1 MEIRTF
7 HRALI
12 GMTFAAA
19 FTGAWRP
26 VLFLAE
32 PAAGIARADEK
43 LTGELGKA
51 IRAGDLDAVKG
62 AVERGADI
70 NAADERK
77 MPPIGAAALLG
88 KTDIVDYLAGK
99 GADVN
104 RNDGFG
110 FTPLMCAAQRGQA
123 GSARALLKHG
133 ADPLLKGSG
142 GSDPILC
149 ATPKGPADRLYDEKT
164 AVLKILN
171 EAIAAKPNGK
181 PAVPPTAPAVVPAA
195 TPAVAIPPAKV
206 AEQPLEQSTLVTKNA
221 DGTLGVGQKD
231 GKPIDGLKLSQHDS
245 EISTPNIAV
254 ATDGTIHIAF
264 VEQHK
269 TTFTHAVYHRSSTD
283 GGKSWSEAKNLSEA
297 LPNWKSGYCSLLID
311 GKNRVYVIWRT
322 GVTELSP
329 PSEDPHAGYYCNLVY
344 RVLENGKWS
353 KVVNIHPPASSEK
366 QDIGALQSFTAV
378 DGAGKAQVFW
388 NVNPDHLHPEV
399 MAGTTYKQHIAG
411 IYPGLLLQATLD
423 GASAG
428 TPREAYMAP
437 VTIDPKSPEYGK
449 SCDGFGVM
457 TGYADAAGKPHFLAN
472 VNSYNVKTDHP
483 IFKLYEDGKGVTGIE
498 TPGQGFETWQFP
510 PALLVDAKGRH
521 HVISLFPAGEHPHVR
536 DTLLGSDDEPQVIRA
551 ATGIKGKLNGMEAYQ
566 GPGGRMVVIMQMS
579 DSGDIGEGDNFVSIS
594 TGTTWSAPVNI
605 TNNAARKSF
614 ASRQTGA
621 RSNVAI
627 AKTYHPGTASAA
639 FDREGHLLLLMINNE
654 FSIFGSSAFG
664 VELSGGSISTPTLQ
678 FLKF

>member
-1 MEIRTF
+1 MGTKSF
-7 HRALI
+7 QRALM
-12 GMTFAAA
+12 GMAFVAA

-26 VLFLAE
+26 VLFLADST
-32 PAAGIARADEK
+32 AGIARADEK

-110 FTPLMCAAQRGQA
+110 FTPLMCAALRGQA

-142 GSDPILC
+142 GSDPTLC

-171 EAIAAKPNGK
+171 EAIAAKPNGNLA
-181 PAVPPTAPAVVPAA
+181 AVPAAPAVTPAPAA
-195 TPAVAIPPAKV
+195 RVAIPPANLP
-206 AEQPLEQSTLVTKNA
+206 EQPLEQSTLVMKNA
-221 DGTLGVGQKD
+221 DGSLGVGQKD

-245 EISTPNIAV
+245 EIFTPNIAV

-269 TTFTHAVYHRSSTD
+269 TIFTHAVYHRSSSD
-283 GGKSWSEAKNLSEA
+283 GGKSWTEAKNLSEA

-311 GKNRVYVIWRT
+311 GQNRVYVIWRT
-322 GVTELSP
+322 GVTEISP

-353 KVVNIHPPASSEK
+353 KVVNIHPPASNEK
-366 QDIGALQSFTAV
+366 QDIGALQSFTCV
-378 DGAGKAQVFW
+378 DAAGKAQVFW
-388 NVNPDHLHPEV
+388 NVNPDHLHPEL
-399 MAGTTYKQHIAG
+399 MAGTTYKQHVAG

-428 TPREAYMAP
+428 KPREAYMTP
-437 VTIDPKSPEYGK
+437 VTIDPKDREYGK

-457 TGYADAAGKPHFLAN
+457 SGYADAAGRPHFLAN
-472 VNSYNVKTDHP
+472 VNFYNANSEHP
-483 IFKLYEDGKGVTGIE
+483 IFKLYEDGKNFQGIE
-498 TPGQGFETWQFP
+498 TPGSGFETWQFP
-510 PALLVDAKGRH
+510 PILLVDAKNRR
-521 HVISLFPAGEHPHVR
+521 HVISMFLAGEHPHVR

-551 ATGIKGKLNGMEAYQ
+551 SVGIKGKVNGMEAYQ
-566 GPGGRMVVIMQMS
+566 GPGGRMVAIMQMN
-579 DSGDIGEGDNFVSIS
+579 DSGDVGEGDNFVSIS
-594 TGTTWSAPVNI
+594 TGDTWSAPINI

-614 ASRQTGA
+614 ASRQTSA
-621 RSNVAI
+621 HSNMAI
-627 AKTYHPGTASAA
+627 AKTYHPGSSSAA
-639 FDREGHLLLLMINNE
+639 FDKDGHLLLLMINNE

-664 VELSGGSISTPTLQ
+664 VELSGGSTSTPTLQ